1 MRSTRSRAP
10 ESGPKRQGPSGRKR
24 TVKLVLGETG
34 DICYSRES
42 KSRADHRFLW
52 SAKLVQRRALG
63 RRQKSIV
70 CPTKQFLPTKLQRQ
84 GYSTFLQIEILI
96 GKLRHKIFSGDQRLK
111 TPKVRSADQFLLGSP
126 RCIEAAAAP
135 REFKTRQADPST
147 AARTTAAQ
155 AIVFQQPKSF
165 HQTRK

>member
-34 DICYSRES
+34 DICYSSES
-42 KSRADHRFLW
+42 KSRADHRFLR

-84 GYSTFLQIEILI
+84 SYSTFLQIKILI
-96 GKLRHKIFSGDQRLK
+96 GK
-111 TPKVRSADQFLLGSP
+111 PPP
-126 RCIEAAAAP
+126 RILP
-135 REFKTRQADPST
+135 G
-147 AARTTAAQ
+147 AQ
-155 AIVFQQPKSF
+155 
-165 HQTRK
+165 